1 MHSELEWVSSKIFQS
16 EEDFYSSKSGNNK
29 WHEYEIRLILIPVG
43 SFGGIAGSTVGSKV
57 AMSLRSEINQQSVL
71 FFSISHISSLIYGVH
86 KIKKWKVFLLTQY
99 DNMICKMITFLNIYI
114 LNLGVAKK

>member
-57 AMSLRSEINQQSVL
+57 AMSLRSEIKQQSV
-71 FFSISHISSLIYGVH
+71 
-86 KIKKWKVFLLTQY
+86 
-99 DNMICKMITFLNIYI
+99 
-114 LNLGVAKK
+114 